1 MSVRF
6 WVTHTHTNPSLPAW
20 PSVYLDAIR
29 QKLEVVWGRV
39 FPSKHCAVGL
49 GLQAL
54 AVAVLA
60 VFDALI
66 HSGWWG
72 RERCSWCV
80 GLHKEHCTYNRSNG
94 VLMEIPAKRR
104 QKHPLPPVTISST
117 ERLCL

>member
-39 FPSKHCAVGL
+39 FPAKHCAVGL
-49 GLQAL
+49 SHQAL

-60 VFDALI
+60 VFDAFI

-72 RERCSWCV
+72 RERLCEGVLGV
-80 GLHKEHCTYNRSNG
+80 GLHNERCTYNR
-94 VLMEIPAKRR
+94 
-104 QKHPLPPVTISST
+104 
-117 ERLCL
+117 